1 MRETGEI
8 VATENG
14 FATVR
19 VSKKTECDKCGMCVF
34 PKGEA
39 HADFRVSDNVGVKKG
54 DKVIFETTENG
65 RLTGAVLVFLIPLLL
80 IGAGIA
86 IGYTVFKEKQEL
98 FALIFALG
106 LVAAWFLPLS
116 FIDKAFKKKFGKKMR
131 IVSVLP
137 ENSDEPIGNE
147 KIKENTNDRLH
158 GNQE

>member
-8 VATENG
+8 VATNNG

-39 HADFRVSDNVGVKKG
+39 HADFQVSNDVGAKKG

-65 RLTGAVLVFLIPLLL
+65 RLSGAILVFLIPLLL
-80 IGAGIA
+80 IGVGIL
-86 IGYTVFKEKQEL
+86 IGYTAFSEKQEL
-98 FALIFALG
+98 FALLFALG
-106 LVAAWFLPLS
+106 LVALWFVPLS
-116 FIDKAFKKKFGKKMR
+116 FIDKAFKKRFGKKMR

-137 ENSDEPIGNE
+137 VDSGEATEND
-147 KIKENTNDRLH
+147 
-158 GNQE
+158 